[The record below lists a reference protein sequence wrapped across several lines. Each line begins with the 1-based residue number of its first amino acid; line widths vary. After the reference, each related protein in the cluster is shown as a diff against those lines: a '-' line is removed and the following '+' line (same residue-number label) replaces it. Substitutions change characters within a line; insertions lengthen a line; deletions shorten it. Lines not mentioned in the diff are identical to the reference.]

1 MVDSTGLSDA
11 GPGPGAT
18 KLDHLAAEDSHLLRE
33 QDDIDGQFTIGA
45 SAETE
50 QPEDSDESEIE
61 Q

>member
-1 MVDSTGLSDA
+1 
-11 GPGPGAT
+11 
-18 KLDHLAAEDSHLLRE
+18 LAK